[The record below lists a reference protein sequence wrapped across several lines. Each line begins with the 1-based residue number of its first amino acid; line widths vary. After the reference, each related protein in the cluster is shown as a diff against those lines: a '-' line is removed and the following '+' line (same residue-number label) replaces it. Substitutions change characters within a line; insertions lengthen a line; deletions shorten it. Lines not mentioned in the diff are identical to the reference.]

1 MNFHWLWLS
10 EMLEARGRGRAR
22 AMGVH
27 PWHPQATCT
36 ARLVAAQTQ
45 RAPSPSAQLPA
56 RPASTPSD
64 PVSSDKTDGSGGD
77 GAEGHPLTLHGG
89 NIVGASTSKA
99 IGGGNSWPSCQKEVK
114 GDNVNPR
121 KKMG

>member
-10 EMLEARGRGRAR
+10 EMLEAGGRGGAR
-22 AMGVH
+22 AVGVH

-45 RAPSPSAQLPA
+45 RVPSPSAQLPA
-56 RPASTPSD
+56 RPASTLSD

-77 GAEGHPLTLHGG
+77 GADGQPRAQAGHSGRESDVHVRAAVVNVTL
-89 NIVGASTSKA
+89 
-99 IGGGNSWPSCQKEVK
+99 P
-114 GDNVNPR
+114 P
-121 KKMG
+121 

>member
-10 EMLEARGRGRAR
+10 EMLEVGGRGGAR
-22 AMGVH
+22 AVGVH

-45 RAPSPSAQLPA
+45 RVPSPSAQLPA
-56 RPASTPSD
+56 CPASTLSD

-77 GAEGHPLTLHGG
+77 GAEGQPRAQASHSGRESDVHVRVVNVTL
-89 NIVGASTSKA
+89 
-99 IGGGNSWPSCQKEVK
+99 P
-114 GDNVNPR
+114 P
-121 KKMG
+121 